1 MRSPSLFI
9 VGVFAASI
17 LSTPALARS
26 TGISGVSGKPL
37 ADGSVT
43 TCTKCHLAG
52 PAAVPT
58 VEISGPTSVMAG
70 TTNQYTF
77 IIRGGPAAIGGLNLS
92 VDRAEAALELVENA
106 GLKKLDGELTHSAAK
121 AFTNGEVRF
130 DFSMIA
136 PGNGGLVTLYG
147 AGNSANG
154 DKGRPGDGVAATKL
168 EVTVQVTDGTD
179 AGVEEPDS
187 GTPADAGSEVD
198 AGTGTGSDPGHDHD
212 HDEDKA
218 GGCSST
224 GGAPLLMFVLGAAGL
239 TLLRRRR
246 A

>member
-1 MRSPSLFI
+1 MFTASL
-9 VGVFAASI
+9 

-26 TGISGVSGKPL
+26 TGISGASGKPL
-37 ADGSVT
+37 ADGSSV
-43 TCTKCHLAG
+43 TCTKCHAVG
-52 PAAVPT
+52 AAVPT

-70 TTNQYTF
+70 TTNQYAF

-106 GLKKLDGELTHSAAK
+106 GLKKLEGELTHSAAK

-136 PGNGGLVTLYG
+136 PGNGGVVTIYG

-154 DKGRPGDGVAATKL
+154 DKGRTGDGVAATKL
-168 EVTVQVTDGTD
+168 EVTVQVTD

-187 GTPADAGSEVD
+187 GRRLSTRAPKSTRA
-198 AGTGTGSDPGHDHD
+198 PGL
-212 HDEDKA
+212 A
-218 GGCSST
+218 ILAT
-224 GGAPLLMFVLGAAGL
+224 TMTTTRTRVVAAP
-239 TLLRRRR
+239 RRV
-246 A
+246 ALPC

>member
-1 MRSPSLFI
+1 MRFPSF
-9 VGVFAASI
+9 VVAGVFTASL

-26 TGISGVSGKPL
+26 TGISGASGKPL
-37 ADGSVT
+37 ADGSSV
-43 TCTKCHLAG
+43 TCTKCHAVG
-52 PAAVPT
+52 AAVPT

-70 TTNQYTF
+70 TTNQYAF

-106 GLKKLDGELTHSAAK
+106 GLKKLEGELTHSAAK

-136 PGNGGLVTLYG
+136 PGNGGVVTIYG

-154 DKGRPGDGVAATKL
+154 DKGRAGDGVAATKL

-187 GTPADAGSEVD
+187 GTPPVDAGTEVD
-198 AGTGTGSDPGHDHD
+198 AGTGTGDPGHDHD
-212 HDEDKA
+212 EDKG

-224 GGAPLLMFVLGAAGL
+224 GGAPMLMFVLGAVGL